1 MDIVDFL
8 KLALQKK
15 KTVVSIVVIG
25 MLTGLL
31 SYFIFKPVYET
42 NITFMV
48 LESKLIRKSLE
59 GKKLDIDTYTSLIN
73 NTSVLKKVYDSLN
86 LKKKYSIPFD
96 VFKEKITVLSVENT
110 AIIKTTVKF
119 ENKDECVKIA
129 NKLIDEVLKLNKSI
143 ILKEIESGYSY
154 SEKQVELAR
163 NNFKAIEEKLA
174 EFNKNYNLKKLALE
188 IDILKNQIAF
198 HSLGNNVSY
207 PIIEGVES
215 VKSNNEYMQPSYIL
229 SLASN
234 KDNQSLVE
242 LNRDIL
248 KIEAQLKNTSADNK
262 KVNLQKQLTI
272 LKNLTAKK
280 QKLIKDLKTK
290 LDSKT
295 KIYLEVLNKS
305 KQLKSE
311 FLAAE
316 EGFSVVYKNFV
327 ASKTEVMGKTK
338 EMTVI
343 DYPVKPDEQ
352 VFPRLV
358 LNTIA
363 GIFLGILIAIGYLVV
378 FNLIGQV
385 KDD

>member
-73 NTSVLKKVYDSLN
+73 NTSVLKKVYDSLD
-86 LKKKYSIPFD
+86 LKKKYSLPFD

-129 NKLIDEVLKLNKSI
+129 NSLIDEVLKLNKSV

-198 HSLGNNVSY
+198 HSLGNNLSY
-207 PIIEGVES
+207 PIIEGVE
-215 VKSNNEYMQPSYIL
+215 VMLNNKYMQPSYIL

-234 KDNQSLVE
+234 SNNQSLVE
-242 LNRDIL
+242 LNKDIF
-248 KIEAQLKNTSADNK
+248 KIEAQLKNTVADNK
-262 KVNLQKQLTI
+262 KVNLKKQLAI
-272 LKNLTAKK
+272 LKNLQIKK
-280 QKLIKDLKTK
+280 QKLIKELKAK

-295 KIYLEVLNKS
+295 KIYLNALNKS

-327 ASKTEVMGKTK
+327 VSKTEVMGKTK

-343 DYPVKPDEQ
+343 DYPVKPEEQ

-363 GIFLGILIAIGYLVV
+363 GTFLGILIAIGYLVV

>member
-8 KLALQKK
+8 KIALKK
-15 KTVVSIVVIG
+15 KKPVVLIVMLG
-25 MLTGLL
+25 MFTGLF

-48 LESKLIRKSLE
+48 LESKLIRKNLE

-73 NTSVLKKVYDSLN
+73 NVSVLKKVYDKLD
-86 LKKKYSIPFD
+86 LHKKYSIPFE
-96 VFKEKITVLSVENT
+96 VFKEKISVLSVENT

-119 ENKDECVKIA
+119 ENKEECVKIA
-129 NKLIDEVLKLNKSI
+129 NCLIEQVLKLNKSI

-163 NNFKAIEEKLA
+163 NNFKTIEKKLA
-174 EFNKNYNLKKLALE
+174 EFNNSNNLKKLALE

-207 PIIEGVES
+207 PIVEGIEIAQSGN
-215 VKSNNEYMQPSYIL
+215 KLMQPSYIL
-229 SLASN
+229 SLANN

-248 KIEAQLKNTSADNK
+248 NIESKLKHTSADNK
-262 KVNLQKQLTI
+262 KVTLKKRLSV
-272 LKNLTAKK
+272 LKNLKSQK
-280 QKLIKDLKTK
+280 QKLIKALKAKLDIKTK
-290 LDSKT
+290 H
-295 KIYLEVLNKS
+295 YLEVLNKA

-316 EGFSVVYKNFV
+316 EGFLVVYKNFV

-343 DYPVKPDEQ
+343 DYPVKPEQQ

-358 LNTIA
+358 LNTVA
-363 GIFLGILIAIGYLVV
+363 GLMLGILIAVGYLVV

-385 KDD
+385 RDD